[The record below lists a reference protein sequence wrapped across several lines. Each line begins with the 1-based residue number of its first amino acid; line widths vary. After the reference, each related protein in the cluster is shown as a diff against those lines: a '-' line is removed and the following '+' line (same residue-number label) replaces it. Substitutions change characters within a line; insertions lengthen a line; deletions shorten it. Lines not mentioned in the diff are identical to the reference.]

1 MKFQSDKRRMT
12 SKTKNLG
19 RCLLIVLLLCL
30 VTNVQGQ
37 VSSSTVISPN
47 QNIPDSFL
55 VKTIQIQGNTLLSE
69 SKLLQLVDQLIDS
82 EQTLDALKK
91 GAEAIQKMYRDAG
104 YGGVVA
110 FIPEQKLSDGNV
122 VIQILEGKLTAVQIS
137 GNENLN
143 EANILA
149 SLPHLKKNE
158 TPVIRDID
166 RNIQMA
172 NENPAKNLR
181 VALVAG
187 AMQGVLTLMSK

>member
-143 EANILA
+143 EA
-149 SLPHLKKNE
+149 
-158 TPVIRDID
+158 
-166 RNIQMA
+166 
-172 NENPAKNLR
+172 
-181 VALVAG
+181 
-187 AMQGVLTLMSK
+187 TLSNDLST